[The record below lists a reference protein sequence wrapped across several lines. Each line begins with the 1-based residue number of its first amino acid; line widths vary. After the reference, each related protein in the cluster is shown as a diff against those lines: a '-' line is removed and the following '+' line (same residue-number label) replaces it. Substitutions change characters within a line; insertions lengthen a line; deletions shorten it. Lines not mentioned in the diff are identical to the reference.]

1 MFDAE
6 WLTFGNYTFSLRSLA
21 FFYLDRLLEFTPST
35 MSVNLV
41 QDDMQIC
48 EVVFLDILML
58 LPIYSTFLKKR
69 TLRHYLF
76 NQQISWPQ

>member
-1 MFDAE
+1 MLDAE

-48 EVVFLDILML
+48 EVV
-58 LPIYSTFLKKR
+58 
-69 TLRHYLF
+69 
-76 NQQISWPQ
+76 

>member
-1 MFDAE
+1 MPSPGNNVRSLDRKLKMFDAE

-21 FFYLDRLLEFTPST
+21 FFYLDRLLEFTPSK

-48 EVVFLDILML
+48 EVVSM
-58 LPIYSTFLKKR
+58 S
-69 TLRHYLF
+69 
-76 NQQISWPQ
+76 S